1 MYVLVTM
8 QDMWVDTQQH
18 TWEVGIII
26 LPIFIMRIRART
38 DFCRSIKFS
47 WPSSSILFQVFI
59 KRKNIGKMENY
70 RMCSVKQNSQASA
83 LMGLFLTLFQM
94 DIWCLAF
101 WKIQSLTKENEFEL
115 ALLQR
120 SWGQISSRIFIDG
133 AGLSP

>member
-1 MYVLVTM
+1 MYVLVTT
-8 QDMWVDTQQH
+8 QVMWVDIQQH
-18 TWEVGIII
+18 TEEMEIII
-26 LPIFIMRIRART
+26 QRIFIMRIRARSDVCT
-38 DFCRSIKFS
+38 SIKFS

-59 KRKNIGKMENY
+59 MRKNIGKMENY
-70 RMCSVKQNSQASA
+70 RMCLVKQNSQASA
-83 LMGLFLTLFQM
+83 WMGLFLTLFQM

-133 AGLSP
+133 VHLSP